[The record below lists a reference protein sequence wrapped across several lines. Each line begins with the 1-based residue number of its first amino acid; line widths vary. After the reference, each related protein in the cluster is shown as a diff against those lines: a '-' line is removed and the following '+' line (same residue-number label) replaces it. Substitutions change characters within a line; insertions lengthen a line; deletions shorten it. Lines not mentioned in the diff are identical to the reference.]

1 MTSQEIK
8 DTAVLMN
15 FAGMSTSNKEYL
27 WDCILNYRL
36 SLMKLQNLL
45 EMRRVISQMIDDD
58 ANFSFSIST
67 TRKDE
72 LEGQSVGASEVTKAA
87 EVRLIDAMHNA
98 DLANQVT
105 ALLKAINK
113 RY

>member
-1 MTSQEIK
+1 MTRENIES
-8 DTAVLMN
+8 TNGLMK
-15 FAGMSTSNKEYL
+15 FAEMSSPNREYL

-36 SLMKLQNLL
+36 SIMKLEYLL
-45 EMRRVISQMIDDD
+45 EMRRVVSQMIDGG
-58 ANFSFSIST
+58 ATFSFSIST
-67 TRKDE
+67 TKKDE
-72 LEGQSVGASEVTKAA
+72 LDGQIVGASEVAKAA